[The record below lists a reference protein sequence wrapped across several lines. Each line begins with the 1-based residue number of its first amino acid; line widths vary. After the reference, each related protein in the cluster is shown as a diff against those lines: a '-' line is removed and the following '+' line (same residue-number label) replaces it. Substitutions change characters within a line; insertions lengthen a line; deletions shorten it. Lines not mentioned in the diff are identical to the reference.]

1 MDADGD
7 DPYQRSGFRVEAAA
21 SQDWISI
28 AHLNVWAYREFAV
41 DLGPEAWPD
50 LVRTLTS
57 IGERAKIASF
67 FVARSDEGL
76 VGSVAYHPPGR
87 STTPLPAEWAS
98 INLLAVAPPARGR
111 GVAASLVE
119 ACTLRAEQH
128 GAPSLGAVVAGYL
141 ADAQGLFTWMG
152 FRREQ
157 GLPRRGEEPYWLYR
171 KDLG

>member
-1 MDADGD
+1 MEPEGSK
-7 DPYQRSGFRVEAAA
+7 PLPSSSFPVEAAA
-21 SQDWISI
+21 SEDRISI

-41 DLGPEAWPD
+41 ALGPEAWPD

-57 IGERAKIASF
+57 IGERAKAASF
-67 FVARSDEGL
+67 FVVRSDGGL
-76 VGSVAYHPPGR
+76 VGSVAYHQPGR

-98 INLLAVAPPARGR
+98 IALLAVAPPARGR

-128 GAPSLGAVVAGYL
+128 GAASLGAVVAGYL
-141 ADAQGLFTWMG
+141 ADAQGLLTRMG
-152 FRREQ
+152 FRCEQ
-157 GLPRRGEEPYWLYR
+157 GLPRRGKEPYWLYR